1 MEILWRKTLRFGA
14 LHFTMNGLH
23 LNQNVKKAMLWW
35 INERLCQRSGCCDSK
50 AFYCWMIGCKSKSR
64 FPVYRFP
71 VKSWTSKAVL
81 SKPNIV
87 PTFLIFGDRLISK
100 AIARKSDGFF
110 IGPKSDHWPS
120 CLSVSFSCCCY
131 PIKSVIWS
139 HVTNTFGRGD
149 M

>member
-23 LNQNVKKAMLWW
+23 LNQNLDTPNLEKVMLWW
-35 INERLCQRSGCCDSK
+35 INERLCQRSGCYDSK
-50 AFYCWMIGCKSKSR
+50 AFYCWMIGCKSKSW

-110 IGPKSDHWPS
+110 IRQKSAH
-120 CLSVSFSCCCY
+120 CLALSLRHCFCW
-131 PIKSVIWS
+131 ILFKLL
-139 HVTNTFGRGD
+139 NLLDGFL
-149 M
+149 